1 MKAINEIDEVYETYK
16 DWDMS
21 KAKRGNSHP
30 MIRKL
35 QEAKAN
41 HEQALRMMDSDVLA
55 LISEHS
61 GNAKDME
68 RLNTMVRVLFS

>member
-1 MKAINEIDEVYETYK
+1 MKTFSENDEVYETYK

-21 KAKRGNSHP
+21 KAKRGNSNP

-41 HEQALRMMDSDVLA
+41 HDQALRVIDSDVLA